1 MSINTERQLFNNIV
15 TGGAG
20 YIGSHIVLSLLQTKK
35 YKVFVVDNYTN
46 SYPTALKRVEEL
58 AGDKIDAYNIDL
70 RDRSAVDKVFESYK
84 ADGGVWGVIHVA
96 ASKAVGE
103 SGEMPLE
110 YYENNVSATIA
121 LMQASTTTIQFESDF
136 RS

>member
-1 MSINTERQLFNNIV
+1 M

-20 YIGSHIVLSLLQTKK
+20 YIGSHIVLSLLLTKK
-35 YKVFVVDNYTN
+35 YKVFVIDNYTN

-58 AGDKIDAYNIDL
+58 AGDKIEAYNIDL
-70 RDRSAVDKVFESYK
+70 RDRSAVDKVFEGYK

-103 SGEMPLE
+103 SGEIPLE

-121 LMQASTTTIQFESDF
+121 LMQVSPIPVLYEQI
-136 RS
+136 